1 VDEFDL
7 IDQRKRL
14 RPSENRVALKWW
26 DRRRRAMVI
35 GLDCAEP
42 ELVFDRWLDRLPNI
56 RSLIQ
61 QGAYGRLR
69 SCDPPITVPAWAV
82 MTSSKK
88 PGTLGVYGFRN
99 RADHSYDKHVIA
111 NSTAIKVDRVW
122 DILSRHGKKVILV
135 GIPQTFP
142 PRAVNGILVGDFLT
156 PDIQADYT
164 YPSEFKHEI
173 AKVVGE
179 YLLDVREFRSDKKEA
194 ILKEIFE
201 MTRKRFALARYLLA
215 EKEWDYF
222 MMVEIGVD
230 RIQHAFWA
238 YMDKTHR
245 NYCPGHPFEN
255 AIVDYYQ
262 FVDAQIGELLK
273 LADKDTTVFIVSDHG
288 AQKMEGSICVNEWL
302 VREGYLVLHEMPTTP
317 TPFARLKVDWSK
329 TKAWGDG
336 GYYSRIFLNVRGR
349 EPQGIVDRAE
359 YENLRSE
366 LTAKIEAIPD
376 PEGKP
381 IGTRVLR
388 PEDLYKFRNG
398 VAPDLMV
405 YFGNLA
411 WRSAGTMGRGS
422 IYTFEN
428 DTGPDDANHG
438 QDGIFIVRPTTSKS
452 GQKLEGLEI
461 QDVAPTVLKVLDVP
475 IPEDMEGKVISDAC

>member
-1 VDEFDL
+1 MDL
-7 IDQRKRL
+7 GLNWLKRRKR
-14 RPSENRVALKWW
+14 RV
-26 DRRRRAMVI
+26 MVI

-56 RSLIQ
+56 RSLIE

-88 PGTLGVYGFRN
+88 PGTLGIYGFRN
-99 RADHSYDKHVIA
+99 RADYSYEKHVIA
-111 NSTAIKVDRVW
+111 NSTAVKADRVW
-122 DILSRHGKKVILV
+122 DILSRHNKRVILI

-142 PRAVNGILVGDFLT
+142 PKPVNGILVSDFLT
-156 PDIQADYT
+156 PDTKSDYT
-164 YPSEFKHEI
+164 YPTEFRDEI
-173 AKVVGE
+173 TKVVGD
-179 YLLDVREFRSDKKEA
+179 YILDVREFRTDKKGS

-201 MTRKRFALARYLLA
+201 MTYKRFQLARHVLA
-215 EKEWDYF
+215 KNEWDYF

-245 NYCPGHPFEN
+245 NYQAGNCYEN
-255 AIVDYYQ
+255 VILEYYQ
-262 FVDAQIGELLK
+262 FVDGEIGELLK
-273 LADKDTTVFIVSDHG
+273 LADEDTTVFVVSDHG
-288 AQKMEGSICVNEWL
+288 CQKMEGSVCINEWL
-302 VREGYLVLHEMPTTP
+302 IREGYLVLHEMPETP
-317 TPFARLKVDWSK
+317 TPFAKLKVDWTR

-336 GYYSRIFLNVRGR
+336 GYYSRLFLNVKGR
-349 EPQGIVDRAE
+349 EPQGIVDPADSER
-359 YENLRSE
+359 LRSE
-366 LTAKIEAIPD
+366 LITKIEAIPD
-376 PEGKP
+376 EKGNPM
-381 IGTRVLR
+381 GTKVFR
-388 PEDLYKFRNG
+388 PEELYKVRNG

-411 WRSAGTMGRGS
+411 WRSAGTVGRDS

-438 QDGIFIVRPTTSKS
+438 QYGIFIARPPAATS
-452 GQKLEGLEI
+452 GVGELQGLEI
-461 QDVAPTVLKVLDVP
+461 QDIAPTILKILDVP
-475 IPEDMEGKVISDAC
+475 IPDDMEGNIVREAC

>member
-1 VDEFDL
+1 
-7 IDQRKRL
+7 
-14 RPSENRVALKWW
+14 VALNWLKAH
-26 DRRRRAMVI
+26 RRRVVVI

-42 ELVFDRWLDRLPNI
+42 ELVFDRWLDQLPNI
-56 RSLIQ
+56 RSLMD
-61 QGAYGRLR
+61 QGAYGPLR

-88 PGTLGVYGFRN
+88 PGTLGIYGFRN
-99 RADHSYDKHVIA
+99 RADYSYENHVIA
-111 NSTAIKVDRVW
+111 NSSAIKVDRVW
-122 DILSRHGKKVILV
+122 DILSRHDKKIILL

-142 PRAVNGILVGDFLT
+142 PKPVNGILVGDFLT
-156 PDIQADYT
+156 PDTNSDYT
-164 YPSEFKHEI
+164 YPSGFKHEI
-173 AKVVGE
+173 TKVVGE
-179 YLLDVREFRSDKKEA
+179 YILDVREFRSDKKDS

-201 MTRKRFALARYLLA
+201 MTRKRFQLARYLLI

-238 YMDKTHR
+238 CMDTTHR
-245 NYCPGHPFEN
+245 NYRVGNSYQN
-255 AIVDYYQ
+255 AILDYYRLI
-262 FVDAQIGELLK
+262 DAEIGELLK
-273 LADKDTTVFIVSDHG
+273 LVDKNTTVFVVSDHG
-288 AQKMEGSICVNEWL
+288 AQKMEGSICINEWL
-302 VREGYLVLHEMPTTP
+302 IREGYLVLNEKPTVP
-317 TPFARLKVDWSK
+317 TPFAKLKLDWSK

-336 GYYSRIFLNVRGR
+336 GYYSRIFLNMRGR
-349 EPQGIVDRAE
+349 EPQGIVEPLE
-359 YENLRSE
+359 YENLRRELSE
-366 LTAKIEAIPD
+366 KIEAIPGPD
-376 PEGKP
+376 GNS

-411 WRSAGTMGRGS
+411 WRSAGTVGRNS

-438 QDGIFIVRPTTSKS
+438 QHGIFIVRPAKPISE
-452 GQKLEGLEI
+452 QKVQGLEI
-461 QDVAPTVLKVLDVP
+461 QDIAPTILKILDVP
-475 IPEDMEGKVISDAC
+475 IPDDMEGKVIQEAC

>member
-1 VDEFDL
+1 
-7 IDQRKRL
+7 
-14 RPSENRVALKWW
+14 VALNWLKAH
-26 DRRRRAMVI
+26 RRRVVVI

-42 ELVFDRWLDRLPNI
+42 ELVFDRWLDQLPNI
-56 RSLIQ
+56 RSLMH
-61 QGAYGRLR
+61 QGAYGPLR

-88 PGTLGVYGFRN
+88 PGTLGIYGFRN
-99 RADHSYDKHVIA
+99 RGDYSYENHVIA
-111 NSTAIKVDRVW
+111 NSSAIKVDRVW
-122 DILSRHGKKVILV
+122 DILSRHHKRVILL

-142 PRAVNGILVGDFLT
+142 PKPVNGILVGDFLT
-156 PDIQADYT
+156 PDTNSDYT
-164 YPSEFKHEI
+164 YPSGFKHEI
-173 AKVVGE
+173 TKIVGE
-179 YLLDVREFRSDKKEA
+179 YILDVREFRSDKKDS

-201 MTRKRFALARYLLA
+201 MTRKRFQLARYLLT

-238 YMDKTHR
+238 CMDTTHR
-245 NYCPGHPFEN
+245 NYRVGNSYQN
-255 AIVDYYQ
+255 AILDYYRLI
-262 FVDAQIGELLK
+262 DAEIGELLK
-273 LADKDTTVFIVSDHG
+273 LVDEDTTVFVVSDHG
-288 AQKMEGSICVNEWL
+288 AQKMEGSICINEWL
-302 VREGYLVLHEMPTTP
+302 IREGYIVLHEKPTTP
-317 TPFARLKVDWSK
+317 TPFAKLKVDWSK

-336 GYYSRIFLNVRGR
+336 GYYSRIFLNMRGR
-349 EPQGIVDRAE
+349 EPQGIVEPVE
-359 YENLRSE
+359 YENLRRELSE
-366 LTAKIEAIPD
+366 KIEAIPGPD
-376 PEGKP
+376 GNS

-411 WRSAGTMGRGS
+411 WRSAGTVGRNS

-438 QDGIFIVRPTTSKS
+438 QHGIFVVRPTRPKP
-452 GQKLEGLEI
+452 GQEVQGLEI
-461 QDVAPTVLKVLDVP
+461 QDIAPTVLKILGVP
-475 IPEDMEGKVISDAC
+475 IPEDMEGKVIPEAV

>member
-1 VDEFDL
+1 
-7 IDQRKRL
+7 
-14 RPSENRVALKWW
+14 VAFNLWG
-26 DRRRRAMVI
+26 RRRSRVMVI

-42 ELVFDRWLDRLPNI
+42 QLVFERWLDRLPNI
-56 RSLIQ
+56 RSVLQ
-61 QGAYGRLR
+61 YGVYGPLR

-111 NSTAIKVDRVW
+111 NSAAIKVDRVW
-122 DILSRHGKKVILV
+122 DILSRLGKKVILV

-142 PRAVNGILVGDFLT
+142 PKPVNGILVGDFLT
-156 PDIQADYT
+156 PDINSEYT
-164 YPSEFKHEI
+164 YPPEFKNEI

-179 YLLDVREFRSDKKEA
+179 YLLDVREFRSDKKDG

-245 NYCPGHPFEN
+245 NYCPGNPYEN
-255 AIVDYYQ
+255 AIFEYYQ
-262 FVDAQIGELLK
+262 FVDTQIGELLK
-273 LADKDTTVFIVSDHG
+273 LADKNTTVFIVSDHG
-288 AQKMEGSICVNEWL
+288 CQKMEGSICINEWL
-302 VREGYLVLHEMPTTP
+302 IREGYLTLLETPTTP
-317 TPFARLKVDWSK
+317 TPFAKLKIDWSK

-349 EPQGIVDRAE
+349 EPQGIVDLADYDKLRAE
-359 YENLRSE
+359 L
-366 LTAKIEAIPD
+366 AGKIEAIPGPD
-376 PEGKP
+376 GKS

-398 VAPDLMV
+398 IAPDLMA

-411 WRSAGTMGRGS
+411 WRSAGTVGRSS

-438 QDGIFIVRPTTSKS
+438 QHGIFIARPPS
-452 GQKLEGLEI
+452 GKQGEKLANLEI
-461 QDVAPTVLKVLDVP
+461 QDVAPTILRILDVP
-475 IPEDMEGKVISDAC
+475 IPDDMEGKVIEGAC

>member
-1 VDEFDL
+1 
-7 IDQRKRL
+7 
-14 RPSENRVALKWW
+14 VALNWW
-26 DRRRRAMVI
+26 NRRRRRVMVI

-42 ELVFDRWLDRLPNI
+42 ELVFERWLDRLPNI

-61 QGAYGRLR
+61 KGAYGPLR

-99 RADHSYDKHVIA
+99 RADHSYDKHLIA

-122 DILSRHGKKVILV
+122 DILSRQGKKVILL

-142 PRAVNGILVGDFLT
+142 PKPVNGILVGDFLT
-156 PDIQADYT
+156 PDTKSDYT
-164 YPSEFKHEI
+164 YPSEFKNEI
-173 AKVVGE
+173 SKVVGD
-179 YLLDVREFRSDKKEA
+179 YILDVREFRSDKKDS

-201 MTRKRFALARYLLA
+201 MTRKRFQLARYLLT
-215 EKEWDYF
+215 EQEWDYF

-238 YMDKTHR
+238 CMDKSHR
-245 NYCPGHPFEN
+245 NYQAGNAYEN
-255 AIVDYYQ
+255 AILDYYR
-262 FVDAQIGELLK
+262 FIDSEIGELLK
-273 LADKDTTVFIVSDHG
+273 VVDKDTTVFVVSDHG
-288 AQKMEGSICVNEWL
+288 AQKMEGSICINEWL
-302 VREGYLVLHEMPTTP
+302 IQEGYLVLHEKPVTP
-317 TPFARLKVDWSK
+317 TPFAKLNVDWPK
-329 TKAWGDG
+329 TRAWGDG

-349 EPQGIVDRAE
+349 EPQGLVDQVE
-359 YENLRSE
+359 YEDLRRE
-366 LTAKIEAIPD
+366 LCDRIEAIPGPD
-376 PEGKP
+376 GNS

-405 YFGNLA
+405 YFGDLA
-411 WRSAGTMGRGS
+411 WRSAGTVGRNS

-438 QDGIFIVRPTTSKS
+438 QHGIFIVRPTVPKS
-452 GQKLEGLEI
+452 GEKLQGLEI
-461 QDVAPTVLKVLDVP
+461 QDIAPTVLRILDVP
-475 IPEDMEGKVISDAC
+475 IPDDMEGAVIQEAIG

>member
-1 VDEFDL
+1 VAFNFW
-7 IDQRKRL
+7 
-14 RPSENRVALKWW
+14 NRQ
-26 DRRRRAMVI
+26 RRRVMVI

-42 ELVFDRWLDRLPNI
+42 ALVFDRWLDRLPNI
-56 RSLIQ
+56 RSVLQ
-61 QGAYGRLR
+61 QGTHGLLR

-122 DILSRHGKKVILV
+122 DILSRLGKKVILV

-142 PRAVNGILVGDFLT
+142 PTPVNGILVGDFLT
-156 PDIQADYT
+156 PDIKTDYT
-164 YPSEFKHEI
+164 YPTEFKNEI

-179 YLLDVREFRSDKKEA
+179 YLLDVREFRSDKKDA

-245 NYCPGHPFEN
+245 NYCPGNPYEN
-255 AIVDYYQ
+255 AIFDYYQ
-262 FVDAQIGELLK
+262 FVDSQIGELLK
-273 LADKDTTVFIVSDHG
+273 LADKNTAVLIVSDHG

-302 VREGYLVLHEMPTTP
+302 VQEGYLTLLEIPTSP
-317 TPFARLKVDWSK
+317 TPFAKLKIDWSK

-349 EPQGIVDRAE
+349 EPQGIVDLAD
-359 YENLRSE
+359 YDSLRSE
-366 LTAKIEAIPD
+366 LAAKIEAIPGPD
-376 PEGKP
+376 GNS

-388 PEDLYKFRNG
+388 PEDLYKFRKG
-398 VAPDLMV
+398 IAPDLMV

-411 WRSAGTMGRGS
+411 WRSAGTVGRNS

-438 QDGIFIVRPTTSKS
+438 QYGIFIARTPAGGK
-452 GQKLEGLEI
+452 GQQLSNLDI
-461 QDVAPTVLKVLDVP
+461 QDVAPTILRILNLP
-475 IPEDMEGKVISDAC
+475 IPDDMEGKVIEEACQ

>member
-1 VDEFDL
+1 M
-7 IDQRKRL
+7 
-14 RPSENRVALKWW
+14 ALNLWN
-26 DRRRRAMVI
+26 RRRRRVMVI

-42 ELVFDRWLDRLPNI
+42 QLVFDRWLDRLPNI
-56 RSLIQ
+56 RSIVQ
-61 QGAYGRLR
+61 QGAYGPLR

-122 DILSRHGKKVILV
+122 DILSRQGKQVILI

-142 PRAVNGILVGDFLT
+142 PMPVNGILVADFLT
-156 PDIQADYT
+156 PDIKADYT
-164 YPSEFKHEI
+164 YPTEFKSEV

-194 ILKEIFE
+194 ILNEIFE
-201 MTRKRFALARYLLA
+201 MTRKRFALARYLLT

-245 NYCPGHPFEN
+245 NYCPGNPFEN
-255 AIVDYYQ
+255 AIFDYYQ

-273 LADKDTTVFIVSDHG
+273 VADKDTTVFIVSDHG
-288 AQKMEGSICVNEWL
+288 AQKMEGSVCVNEWL
-302 VREGYLVLHEMPTTP
+302 IREGYLTLFERPSVP
-317 TPFARLKVDWSK
+317 TPFAKLNVDWSK

-336 GYYSRIFLNVRGR
+336 GYYSRISLNVRGR
-349 EPQGIVDRAE
+349 EPRGIVEPSEYESLRAE
-359 YENLRSE
+359 LIGK
-366 LTAKIEAIPD
+366 LEAIPD
-376 PEGKP
+376 QNGQP
-381 IGTRVLR
+381 IGTKVFR
-388 PEDLYKFRNG
+388 PEELYQQRNG
-398 VAPDLMV
+398 VPPDLMV

-411 WRSAGTMGRGS
+411 WRSAGTVGRS
-422 IYTFEN
+422 SVYTFEN

-438 QDGIFIVRPTTSKS
+438 QYGIFIVRPPAAKN
-452 GQKLEGLEI
+452 GLKLRDLEI
-461 QDVAPTVLKVLDVP
+461 QDIAPTILKILGVP
-475 IPEDMEGKVISDAC
+475 IPSDMEGKVIQDAC

>member
-1 VDEFDL
+1 M
-7 IDQRKRL
+7 
-14 RPSENRVALKWW
+14 ALNLWN
-26 DRRRRAMVI
+26 RRRRRVMVI

-42 ELVFDRWLDRLPNI
+42 QLVFDRWLDRLPNI
-56 RSLIQ
+56 RSIVQ
-61 QGAYGRLR
+61 QGAYGPLR

-122 DILSRHGKKVILV
+122 DILSRQGKQVILI

-142 PRAVNGILVGDFLT
+142 PMPVNGILVADFLT
-156 PDIQADYT
+156 PDIKADYT
-164 YPSEFKHEI
+164 YPTEFKSEV

-194 ILKEIFE
+194 ILNEIFE
-201 MTRKRFALARYLLA
+201 MTRKRFALARYLLT

-245 NYCPGHPFEN
+245 NYCPGNPFEN
-255 AIVDYYQ
+255 AIFDYYQ

-273 LADKDTTVFIVSDHG
+273 VADKDTTVFIVSDHG
-288 AQKMEGSICVNEWL
+288 AQKMEGSVCVNEWL
-302 VREGYLVLHEMPTTP
+302 IREGYLTLFERPSVP
-317 TPFARLKVDWSK
+317 TPFAKLNVDWSK

-336 GYYSRIFLNVRGR
+336 GYYSRISLNVRGR
-349 EPQGIVDRAE
+349 EPRGIVEPSE
-359 YENLRSE
+359 YESLRTE
-366 LTAKIEAIPD
+366 LIAKLEAIPD
-376 PEGKP
+376 QNGQP
-381 IGTRVLR
+381 IGTKVFR
-388 PEDLYKFRNG
+388 PEELYQQRNG
-398 VAPDLMV
+398 VPPDLMV

-411 WRSAGTMGRGS
+411 WRSAGTVGRS
-422 IYTFEN
+422 SVYTFEN

-438 QDGIFIVRPTTSKS
+438 QYGIFIVRPPAAKN
-452 GQKLEGLEI
+452 GLKLRDLEI
-461 QDVAPTVLKVLDVP
+461 QDIAPTILKILGVP
-475 IPEDMEGKVISDAC
+475 IPSDMEGKVIQDAC